1 VAKVLALVTRS
12 TFVFLSRLLRHW
24 KRFCSTSDASQVAAL
39 STLIHR
45 TAWKRNSAKF
55 VVAIS
60 LAGSH
65 PYAKR
70 DRGKHLLVLP
80 HAPDCCV

>member
-1 VAKVLALVTRS
+1 VEKEN
-12 TFVFLSRLLRHW
+12 SR
-24 KRFCSTSDASQVAAL
+24 
-39 STLIHR
+39 
-45 TAWKRNSAKF
+45 KF

-70 DRGKHLLVLP
+70 DGGEPLLVLP